1 MSDHDHHEYVMS
13 IPELDQET
21 LEAGLIARILVTPT
35 DYFFLYTLLR
45 ITPDCFQDL
54 TARRVYSACVQ
65 AIANA
70 RAEQVT
76 RPVNPVED
84 LNISENDAE
93 ALSYIRKALQGG
105 HPADESVAVCL
116 LELRDRRLL
125 RRLAEQEPVDEEW
138 ERLSAEYMD
147 DPDEMPW

>member
-1 MSDHDHHEYVMS
+1 MSDYDHHEYAVS
-13 IPELDQET
+13 IPEIDQAT
-21 LEAGLIARILVTPT
+21 LEAGLIARILAVPS

-45 ITPDCFQDL
+45 ITPDCFQGF

-65 AIANA
+65 SIANV
-70 RAEQVT
+70 RADQVT

-84 LNISENDAE
+84 LNISETDE
-93 ALSYIRKALQGG
+93 ALSYIRKAIQGG
-105 HPADESVAVCL
+105 YPADDFVAICL
-116 LELRDRRLL
+116 LELRDRSLL

-138 ERLSAEYMD
+138 ERISAEYAD